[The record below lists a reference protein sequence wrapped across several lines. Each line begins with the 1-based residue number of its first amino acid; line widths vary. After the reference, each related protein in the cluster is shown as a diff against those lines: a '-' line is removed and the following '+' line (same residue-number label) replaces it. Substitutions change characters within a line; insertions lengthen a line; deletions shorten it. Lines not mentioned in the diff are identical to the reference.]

1 MQPSLR
7 TALFAG
13 NPLMHAQV
21 LANIRAM
28 KEVKNEWTTPQ
39 KRAFLALMNGVSG
52 RADSEDPAFDG
63 MRLQG

>member
-1 MQPSLR
+1 
-7 TALFAG
+7 
-13 NPLMHAQV
+13 MHAQV

-28 KEVKNEWTTPQ
+28 KEGKNEWTTPQ